1 MGESYFEVEFAQT
14 LEQIKELYRFH
25 FFRKP
30 SSLALNIATCCIFFL
45 YIFRMIFLSV
55 DLFDV
60 VILVILLLLIPLY
73 LLVYRLT
80 VKHMVKRQ
88 HELCGEQDVQARFGF
103 YNDSFVMNESTGAQF
118 NIDYSSIKCCYQTKN
133 LFLLYSKANMIYSI
147 PKDAFTKGNP
157 AYFIPFITSRG
168 VKVK

>member
-14 LEQIKELYRFH
+14 LEQIKELYRFN

-30 SSLALNIATCCIFFL
+30 SALVFIIEVCCIVFL
-45 YIFRMIFLSV
+45 FIFKMIFFG
-55 DLFDV
+55 DGLFDA
-60 VILVILLLLIPLY
+60 VILVVLLLLIPLY

-80 VKHMVKRQ
+80 VKHMVQRQ

-118 NIDYSSIKCCYQTKN
+118 TIDYGSIKCCYQTKN
-133 LFLLYSKANMIYSI
+133 LFLLYSKANMIYSF
-147 PKDAFTKGNP
+147 PKAAFTKGNP
-157 AYFIPFITSRG
+157 VYFIPFITSRG